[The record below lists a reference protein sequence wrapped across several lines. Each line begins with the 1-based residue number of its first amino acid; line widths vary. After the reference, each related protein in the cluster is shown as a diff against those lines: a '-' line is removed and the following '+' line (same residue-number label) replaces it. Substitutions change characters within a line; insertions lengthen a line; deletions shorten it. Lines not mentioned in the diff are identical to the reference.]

1 MHFSLVD
8 RVLEH
13 TPQRLIAIKHV
24 SNAEEYLLDHFP
36 GFPVLPGV
44 MMLEAMVQASRILA
58 SSCAVPQESGHPSP
72 SRPSDLPLVLGRVR
86 ALKYGRFV
94 KPGATLRIE
103 TTPAKSAAGE
113 QDFQCEIRILEPE
126 ARGVSAEELPV
137 AASGRITLRPCRVLP
152 ATSCGVP

>member
-13 TPQRLIAIKHV
+13 TPERLIAIKHV

-44 MMLEAMVQASRILA
+44 MMLEAMVQASRA
-58 SSCAVPQESGHPSP
+58 YCERAQPST
-72 SRPSDLPLVLGRVR
+72 DVPLVLGRVR

-103 TTPAKSAAGE
+103 TSPGKSAPGE
-113 QDFQCEIRILEPE
+113 FDFHCEIRIIEPE
-126 ARGVSAEELPV
+126 VQGLSLENLPI
-137 AASGRITLRPCRVLP
+137 AASGRITLRACR
-152 ATSCGVP
+152 GV